1 MRRIVQVRVARGLV
15 VQGRVERG
23 LVVQGPLKGSL
34 AVHLAYQLRD
44 GVNCSALL
52 VRELVQT
59 LTSFAT
65 SVILRSRRIR
75 PARCVRCRTLS
86 ANDIVAMLSEVDSV

>member
-15 VQGRVERG
+15 VQGRV
-23 LVVQGPLKGSL
+23 VQGPLYGSL

-44 GVNCSALL
+44 RVNCSALL
-52 VRELVQT
+52 VRVLVQT

-86 ANDIVAMLSEVDSV
+86 ANNIVAMLSEVDSV